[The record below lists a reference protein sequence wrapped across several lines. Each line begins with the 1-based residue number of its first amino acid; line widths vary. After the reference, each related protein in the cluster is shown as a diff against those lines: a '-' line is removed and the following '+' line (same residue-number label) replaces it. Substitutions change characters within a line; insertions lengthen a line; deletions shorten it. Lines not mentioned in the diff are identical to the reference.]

1 MKRLSARLLLALLCL
16 RVGLAHADLP
26 RDMPVPGGIAVVPL
40 NPVEGG
46 KPEARFGDR
55 RVMVVA
61 EAGRWYAIVGVPLD
75 TAPGAYNVAARYG
88 DTVHEFPLTIRDRPY
103 PVQHLRVKKRFVEPS
118 AAELARFAR
127 EAARIKELLATW
139 REDTEPVL
147 ALDLPARGRRSSAFG
162 LRRFFN
168 GEPRRPHSG
177 LDIAAP
183 IGTAVRAAAGGMVL
197 DTGDYYF
204 NGNSVFIDHGF
215 GLITMYFH
223 LQRVDVKPGQSVGRG
238 DVIGTVGVSGR
249 STGPHLHW
257 GVSLN
262 ETAVDPLLF
271 LRD

>member
-1 MKRLSARLLLALLCL
+1 MKAFGAWLLLACLCL
-16 RVGLAHADLP
+16 RVGTAQAELP
-26 RDMPVPGGIAVVPL
+26 QDMPVPGGIAVVPL
-40 NPVEGG
+40 NPVEDG
-46 KPEARFGDR
+46 KPEAQFGDR

-75 TAPGAYNVAARYG
+75 TAPGSYNVAAHYG
-88 DTVHEFPLTIRDRPY
+88 ESVREFPLTVRDRPY

-118 AAELARFAR
+118 APELARILSESAR
-127 EAARIKELLATW
+127 VKELLATW
-139 REDTEPVL
+139 REGAEPVL

-168 GEPRRPHSG
+168 GAPRRPHTG

-183 IGTAVRAAAGGMVL
+183 IGTVVRAAAGGMVL
-197 DTGDYYF
+197 DTSEYYF
-204 NGNSVFIDHGF
+204 NGNSVFIDHGL

-238 DVIGTVGVSGR
+238 DVIGRIGVSGR

-262 ETAVDPLLF
+262 QTAVDPSLL
-271 LRD
+271 LRN